1 MPDLLRRW
9 CLAPL
14 LIALCVPALAYQ
26 GEAGPGDSSQVA
38 ATQADPRGVIS
49 DFLAGMKAYTRSEF
63 LDASQHQRALSSFG
77 SSSQRKDAE
86 KIAQQLYAV
95 LNRTALIDTEEF
107 PTTGDPELAGG
118 RWVWAKSP
126 PSEPDM
132 EIELIFS
139 QQGSAWALAGE
150 SLDKVA
156 SWHEALKNQQP
167 VGEFL
172 EDLPFLDRKRWE
184 FRNSLP
190 QGMREQAFILENWQ
204 WLGILFL
211 VFFGVLAERVVT
223 LIISRLTKRAA
234 GRVAIDEETFGNFKR
249 PFGLL
254 MVSAIFRW
262 TLPLLGLEPEHHRIL
277 LFAAGFV
284 LAVAG
289 VWTAYRIVDVIC
301 SYLSSKADLTENTFD
316 DMLVPL
322 LERTLKIL
330 ITIVGLVYIASL
342 LSGDLYGIIAGLSIG
357 SLAVGFAAKD
367 SIENLFGTFT
377 VLLDKPFALGDYVS
391 VGSVEGSIEKVGF
404 RSTRLRTG
412 YNSLITVPNSRFI
425 NSDVDNYGARQY
437 RRIKTML
444 GLTYDTP
451 PTKLEAF
458 CEGVRELIRRHP
470 HTRKDSFHVYVH
482 EFGPNSIDVLLQ
494 CHIVTADR
502 STELQE
508 RERLYLD
515 ILKLAESL
523 KVEFAFPT
531 QTVHMMRP
539 EDAPDHSDAPQS
551 SEAAGERGRELA
563 QGLTPEE

>member
-9 CLAPL
+9 WFAPL
-14 LIALCVPALAYQ
+14 LFALCVPAHALQ
-26 GEAGPGDSSQVA
+26 DDAGANTPSTAS
-38 ATQADPRGVIS
+38 ATQSDPRAVIT
-49 DFLAGMKAYTRSEF
+49 DFLTGMKSYTRSEF
-63 LDASQHQRALSSFG
+63 LDASAEARAISTFG
-77 SSSQRKDAE
+77 PLAQRKDAGR
-86 KIAQQLYAV
+86 IAQTLYAV
-95 LNRTALIDTEEF
+95 LNRTALVDTNEF
-107 PTTGDPELAGG
+107 PVAGDPAMSEG
-118 RWVWAKSP
+118 RWVWSKSP
-126 PSEPDM
+126 PSDPDL
-132 EIELIFS
+132 EIELVFVKSGGWAFS
-139 QQGSAWALAGE
+139 GE
-150 SLDKVA
+150 TLDRVT
-156 SWHEALKNQQP
+156 SWDLALKDAPP
-167 VGEFL
+167 VSEFL
-172 EDLPFLDRKRWE
+172 DDLSFLERKRWE
-184 FRNSLP
+184 LRNELP
-190 QGMREQAFILENWQ
+190 QSMRQSAFILENWQ
-204 WLGILFL
+204 WLGILIFVFL
-211 VFFGVLAERVVT
+211 GVLAER
-223 LIISRLTKRAA
+223 IITMFVSRLARRAA
-234 GRVAIDEETFGNFKR
+234 GKVSIDEETFGNFRR

-254 MVSAIFRW
+254 MIAAIFRW

-277 LFAAGFV
+277 LFAVGFV

-301 SYLSSKADLTENTFD
+301 AYLSSKADLTENTFD

-377 VLLDKPFALGDYVS
+377 VLLDKPFALGDYVA

-412 YNSLITVPNSRFI
+412 YNSLVTVPNSRFI
-425 NSDVDNYGARQY
+425 NSDVDNYGARAY
-437 RRIKTML
+437 RRIKTTL

-482 EFGPNSIDVLLQ
+482 EFGPNSIDVMLQ
-494 CHIVTADR
+494 CHIVTMDR

-531 QTVHMMRP
+531 QTVHMMKP

-551 SEAAGERGRELA
+551 SEAAAERGRELA
-563 QGLTPEE
+563 QGLTPEA

>member
-1 MPDLLRRW
+1 MPDLFRRW
-9 CLAPL
+9 WFAPL
-14 LIALCVPALAYQ
+14 LFALCVPAHALQ
-26 GEAGPGDSSQVA
+26 DDAGADAPSTASSIQS
-38 ATQADPRGVIS
+38 DPHAVIT
-49 DFLAGMKAYTRSEF
+49 DFLAGMKSYTHSEF
-63 LDASQHQRALSSFG
+63 LDVSAEARAISTFG
-77 SSSQRKDAE
+77 PAAQRKDAG
-86 KIAQQLYAV
+86 KIAQTLYAV
-95 LNRTALIDTEEF
+95 LNRTALIDTNEF
-107 PTTGDPELAGG
+107 PVAGDPAMSEG
-118 RWVWAKSP
+118 RWVWSKSP
-126 PSEPDM
+126 PSDPDL
-132 EIELIFS
+132 EIELVFVKSGGWAFS
-139 QQGSAWALAGE
+139 GE
-150 SLDKVA
+150 TLDRVT
-156 SWHEALKNQQP
+156 SWDLALKDAPP
-167 VGEFL
+167 VSEFL
-172 EDLPFLDRKRWE
+172 DDLPFLERKRWE
-184 FRNSLP
+184 FRNELP
-190 QGMREQAFILENWQ
+190 QSMRQSAFILENWQ
-204 WLGILFL
+204 WLGILIL
-211 VFFGVLAERVVT
+211 VFLGVLAER
-223 LIISRLTKRAA
+223 IITMFVSRLARRAA
-234 GRVAIDEETFGNFKR
+234 GKVSIDEETFGNFRR

-254 MVSAIFRW
+254 MIAAIFRW

-289 VWTAYRIVDVIC
+289 VWTAYRIVDVVC
-301 SYLSSKADLTENTFD
+301 GYLSSKADLTENTFD

-377 VLLDKPFALGDYVS
+377 VLLDKPFALGDYVA

-425 NSDVDNYGARQY
+425 NSDVDNYGARAY
-437 RRIKTML
+437 RRIKTTL

-482 EFGPNSIDVLLQ
+482 EFGPNSIDVMLQ
-494 CHIVTADR
+494 CHIVTMDR

-563 QGLTPEE
+563 QGLTPEA

>member
-1 MPDLLRRW
+1 MPDLLRRLW
-9 CLAPL
+9 LAPL
-14 LIALCVPALAYQ
+14 LFALCVPAHALQEDAG
-26 GEAGPGDSSQVA
+26 GEHSSAAV
-38 ATQADPRGVIS
+38 ATQSDPRGVIK
-49 DFLAGMKAYTRSEF
+49 DFLDGMRAYTLSEF
-63 LDASQHQRALSSFG
+63 LDASAHESALSSFG
-77 SSSQRKDAE
+77 SAAQREDAE
-86 KIAQQLYAV
+86 ELAQTLYAV
-95 LNRTALIDTEEF
+95 LNRTAMIDTGEF
-107 PTTGDPELAGG
+107 PASGDPEIAGG
-118 RWVWAKSP
+118 RWVWSKSP
-126 PSEPDM
+126 PSDPDM
-132 EIELIFS
+132 EIELVFTKGGGGWS
-139 QQGSAWALAGE
+139 FAGE
-150 SLDKVA
+150 TLEEVA
-156 SWHEALKNQQP
+156 VWHEALKDQPP
-167 VGEFL
+167 VGEYL
-172 EDLPFLDRKRWE
+172 KDLPFLERKRWE

-190 QGMREQAFILENWQ
+190 QGMRDKAFLLENWQ
-204 WLGILFL
+204 WLGILIL
-211 VFFGVLAERVVT
+211 VFLGVLAER
-223 LIISRLTKRAA
+223 IISMLVSRLALRAA
-234 GRVAIDEETFGNFKR
+234 GRVSIDEEIFGNFKR

-254 MVSAIFRW
+254 MIAAIFRW

-301 SYLSSKADLTENTFD
+301 AYFSNKAELTDNTFD

-330 ITIVGLVYIASL
+330 ITIIGLVYVASL

-377 VLLDKPFALGDYVS
+377 VLLDKPFALGDYVAI
-391 VGSVEGSIEKVGF
+391 GSVEGSIEQVGF
-404 RSTRLRTG
+404 RSTRVRTA
-412 YNSLITVPNSRFI
+412 YNSLVTIPNSRFI

-444 GLTYDTP
+444 GMTYDTP
-451 PTKLEAF
+451 PSKLEAF

-482 EFGPNSIDVLLQ
+482 EFGPNSIDVMLYCFIETQ
-494 CHIVTADR
+494 DR

-515 ILKLAESL
+515 ILRLAETL

-551 SEAAGERGRELA
+551 SEAAAERGRELA
-563 QGLTPEE
+563 QGLTPEA